1 MSKPFPALSKRAV
14 LGGLA
19 ILALVL
25 GGLLAWR
32 YARARIQ
39 APEIAAYL
47 DRTFGG
53 GNVRFSDVQIE
64 TQGQTEV
71 GQRITVSAKAWTLR
85 PLYTKIDASD
95 YLQRT
100 FQLDPSATAEV
111 RRLLADKGTAQNPE
125 FADAGPFP
133 ADPYRATVLQLKA
146 SPDTPFTF
154 KGVIDAHREAGTWSF
169 ILVSGGFDGEGPQGA
184 ERAAFGDSSY
194 LAGDPND
201 DARLRTLAAD
211 LSTFAVRAAKNR
223 QAFESAHAT
232 ALDGRR
238 REFLAQI
245 APGRVFRGQAVEA
258 GEQQGKPLY
267 LEITGLSPGRRVTAL
282 LRNDG
287 GWHYARAFEGT
298 WSADDEFESLTLNLV
313 SLPDQAIRAAGP
325 FLENAQT
332 WRFALS
338 VDPQGGL
345 SERNAYFQYQ
355 FQVLDLEQV
364 LPLQARL
371 GEEFDGAIAATKP
384 GLLYRGTASSIA
396 SGASEPVLLRFT
408 GRSEAG
414 ESLDA
419 RIEST
424 TRPWKRSLHGSIT
437 ANTRRSG
444 GEPIRLRTGAS
455 DAIEDAPPESVLGAT
470 GDLNLRFSAQDR
482 VLVGD
487 DGMFTYRFS
496 IAEEADL
503 HQLEADRLERA
514 RRFKEVF
521 REGIVY
527 DGTAHE
533 DQGFITHARLE
544 IARVD
549 WQSGSIAA
557 SIHSLAQ
564 LGIYRDFI
572 GTCDPSG
579 SSVALGALSRG
590 ALDTSGDFGIPFL
603 IAPTEITFNLAL
615 SGDSVTGKIE
625 GNPHWIFDFPV
636 GAFLA
641 APMEGSESKP
651 STPGRAV
658 LPTFPSAAGVYLLS
672 NGTWLPLPRNNGH
685 VVVETIRQKSDE
697 ELPTN
702 IVAMVAAGMDQIAK
716 ESNKKKVSYL
726 EFDGKDPRPE
736 SSGPALVLLV
746 GPDPTGRPQLELAAT
761 ETVKDGIRRVEVGG
775 GSTTKIRF
783 GDQRVAAY
791 VRRVGPG
798 VVLLTTTSAPTP
810 GAYAVNADG
819 GYEFTQQ

>member
-1 MSKPFPALSKRAV
+1 MSKSFPALSKRAV

-19 ILALVL
+19 VLALVL

-32 YARARIQ
+32 YARTRIQ

-53 GNVRFSDVQIE
+53 GNLRFTDLQMERVDQE
-64 TQGQTEV
+64 EA
-71 GQRITVSAKAWTLR
+71 GQRINVSAKAWTLR
-85 PLYTKIDASD
+85 PLYTKIDTSE

-100 FQLDPSATAEV
+100 FQLDPAATAEA

-125 FADAGPFP
+125 FADASPFP
-133 ADPYRATVLQLKA
+133 ADPYRAALLQLKA

-154 KGVIDAHREAGTWSF
+154 KGVIDAHLDAGRWSF

-184 ERAAFGDSSY
+184 ERAAYGESTY

-201 DARLRTLAAD
+201 DARLRTLEAD
-211 LSTFAVRAAKNR
+211 LSAFASRVAKNR
-223 QAFESAHAT
+223 QAFESAHAA

-238 REFLAQI
+238 RELLAQI

-267 LEITGLSPGRRVTAL
+267 LEITGLSQGGEVTAL

-287 GWHYARAFEGT
+287 GWHNARGFEGK

-332 WRFALS
+332 WRFALK
-338 VDPQGGL
+338 VDLQGGL

-355 FQVLDLEQV
+355 FQALDPEQV

-384 GLLYRGTASSIA
+384 GLLYRGTATSIA
-396 SGASEPVLLRFT
+396 SGASEPILLRFT
-408 GRSEAG
+408 GRSESG

-419 RIEST
+419 QIEST

-437 ANTRRSG
+437 ANARRSG
-444 GEPIRLRTGAS
+444 GEPIRLRTNAS
-455 DAIEDAPPESVLGAT
+455 DAIQDAPAESVLGAT
-470 GDLNLRFSAQDR
+470 DDLNLLFSAQDR
-482 VLVGD
+482 VLAGD
-487 DGMFTYRFS
+487 DGRFTYRFS

-521 REGIVY
+521 REGIVF
-527 DGTAHE
+527 DGTARE
-533 DQGFITHARLE
+533 DQGFVTPARIE
-544 IARVD
+544 IARID

-557 SIHSLAQ
+557 SVHSLTQ
-564 LGIYRDFI
+564 PGIYRDFI

-615 SGDSVTGKIE
+615 SGDSITGKIE
-625 GNPHWIFDFPV
+625 GNPHWTFDFPV

-641 APMEGSESKP
+641 TPMEGPESKP
-651 STPGRAV
+651 AAPGRSA
-658 LPTFPSAAGVYLLS
+658 LPTFPSAAGAYLLS
-672 NGTWLPLPRNNGH
+672 HGGWQPLPRNNGH
-685 VVVETIRQKSDE
+685 VVVETIRQKSDVE
-697 ELPTN
+697 MPTN
-702 IVAMVAAGMDQIAK
+702 IVAMVAEGMNQIAK

-726 EFDGKDPRPE
+726 EFDGKVPRPE

-746 GPDPTGRPQLELAAT
+746 GPDPTGRLQLELAAT

-775 GSTTKIRF
+775 DSTTRIRF
-783 GDQRVAAY
+783 GDQRLAAY
-791 VRRVGPG
+791 VRRVGTG
-798 VVLLTTTSAPTP
+798 FVLLTTTSAPAP
-810 GAYAVNADG
+810 GVYAVNADG
-819 GYEFTQQ
+819 GYEFTQD